1 MTMPLQGELR
11 FKIFIIYLFKLSNYQ
26 RRRIIKYAN
35 CPINNEWMRDQSYTY
50 DIFLLCPYKYCLH
63 KHIFCD
69 AFSHVALQKTL
80 FKNAL
85 LTYQIC
91 EYITTNESIIV
102 LSVFFFG
109 NVYKL
114 FKLSYIINIFCLILN
129 ILLYISNKI
138 NRHPITLQITP
149 KLA

>member
-1 MTMPLQGELR
+1 MEVYCQKFGSSVTMPLRGELR

-26 RRRIIKYAN
+26 RRRIIKYAD
-35 CPINNEWMRDQSYTY
+35 CPINNECRGDQSYTY

-80 FKNAL
+80 FKNTL

-91 EYITTNESIIV
+91 ECLTTNESIIV
-102 LSVFFFG
+102 FECFILFFWQR
-109 NVYKL
+109 L
-114 FKLSYIINIFCLILN
+114 
-129 ILLYISNKI
+129 
-138 NRHPITLQITP
+138 
-149 KLA
+149 